1 MDAPEAASIA
11 LYTNHLLFCRAEIMT
26 TVRRNRFALSLIAIV
41 AAFGFTLLVR
51 QPLLVGAAATNDSV
65 AAPWQSAPPSPTIS
79 EKDRLAELAR
89 RREETLRRMSPE
101 TFMILFSAEPKIYTN
116 DVDYHYRQEN
126 NLYYLTGI
134 RQNGAVLVLLP
145 GARRTRE
152 ILFMP
157 ARDPRF
163 ETWNGKMMSSAEARH
178 RSGIAEVRDAKRL
191 NGFLAWLMPPAAGSL
206 AARGPLQ
213 NPDEQEAIAWQ
224 EDFGAIRQAVQNG
237 QAELRL
243 LTPPGRDLREYRQ
256 EHELAAQLRTSIPG
270 LKITPAHSIFADQ
283 RLVKSPWELRLL
295 QHAVDITA
303 EAFSRVFAMA
313 RPGLYEYEVQAEFEY
328 TFRRRN
334 ADNWGYPCIVGAG
347 TNATTLHYIT
357 SQDRLDDQS
366 LMLMDCA
373 AEYDHY
379 TADITR
385 TIPINGRFTPEQA
398 EIYRIVYDAQMAS
411 IRRIRPGNLV
421 GTVMDPKSATTS
433 VQGVT
438 AEIIK
443 EGLHRLGLITSKEN
457 NEFRIWYMHG
467 SSHWIG
473 MNVHDVGDYRTPLAP
488 GMVLTVEPGIYIRP
502 DALDVLPKTPENE
515 RFIAAVR
522 PAFEKY
528 KGIGVRIEDDVLVT
542 EGDPKVMSSRIPSK
556 LEDVESAMARL
567 SQSSGRGSAR
577 SGSR

>member
-1 MDAPEAASIA
+1 MFNAQYFRFI
-11 LYTNHLLFCRAEIMT
+11 LF
-26 TVRRNRFALSLIAIV
+26 FALTIPVV
-41 AAFGFTLLVR
+41 AVLLLAGPTPVT
-51 QPLLVGAAATNDSV
+51 QGESGGT
-65 AAPWQSAPPSPTIS
+65 APALWQLAPPSPEVPET
-79 EKDRLAELAR
+79 ERLVELR
-89 RREETLRRMSPE
+89 RRRAAALSRMAPE
-101 TFMILFSAEPKIYTN
+101 SVMVLFSAEPRIYTN

-134 RQNGAVLVLLP
+134 RQNGAVLVLIP
-145 GARRTRE
+145 GAKRTRE

-157 ARDPRF
+157 ARDPRY
-163 ETWNGKMMSSAEARH
+163 ETWNGRMLSLEEARAQ
-178 RSGIAEVRDAKRL
+178 SGITEVWDAKRL
-191 NGFLAWLMPPAAGSL
+191 TGLLAWLMPPAAGAF
-206 AARGPLQ
+206 AARSPLQ
-213 NPDEQEAIAWQ
+213 APDEKMATAWQ
-224 EDFGAIRQAVQNG
+224 DDFAVIRQAVQAG
-237 QAELRL
+237 QAQLYL
-243 LTPPGRDLREYRQ
+243 LTPSARDLREYRT
-256 EHELAAQLRTSIPG
+256 EHELATQLATMAPG
-270 LKITPAHSIFADQ
+270 VKVISAHPIFAEL
-283 RLVKSPWELRLL
+283 RLVKSPLELRLL

-303 EAFSRVFAMA
+303 EAFHRVFAVA

-334 ADNWGYPCIVGAG
+334 ADSWGYPCIVGAG
-347 TNATTLHYIT
+347 ANATTLHYIT
-357 SQDRLDDQS
+357 SQDRLADES
-366 LMLMDCA
+366 LILMDCA

-385 TIPINGRFTPEQA
+385 TIPINGKFTPAQA

-421 GTVMDPKSATTS
+421 GSVMDPATATNS

-443 EGLHRLGLITSKEN
+443 EGLYRLGLITSKEN

-473 MNVHDVGDYRTPLAP
+473 MNVHDVGSYRTPLAP

-528 KGIGVRIEDDVLVT
+528 KGIGVRIEDDILVT
-542 EGDPKVMSSRIPSK
+542 AGEPKVMSARIPSRID
-556 LEDVESAMARL
+556 EVETTIARL
-567 SQSSGRGSAR
+567 NQELRRNGWPVATTTGGR
-577 SGSR
+577 

>member
-1 MDAPEAASIA
+1 MFNAQRFRFI
-11 LYTNHLLFCRAEIMT
+11 LFCVL
-26 TVRRNRFALSLIAIV
+26 TVPVV
-41 AAFGFTLLVR
+41 AVLLLTR
-51 QPLLVGAAATNDSV
+51 WLVPVTAGET
-65 AAPWQSAPPSPTIS
+65 AAPAPLWQIAPPSPGIGDA
-79 EKDRLAELAR
+79 ERLAELRQR
-89 RREETLRRMSPE
+89 RQAALAKMDPAGV
-101 TFMILFSAEPKIYTN
+101 MVLFSAEPRIYTN

-134 RQNGAVLVLLP
+134 RQNGAVLVLIP
-145 GARRTRE
+145 GAKRTRE

-157 ARDPRF
+157 ERDPRY
-163 ETWNGKMMSSAEARH
+163 ETWNGRMLSLDEART
-178 RSGIAEVRDAKRL
+178 RSGIAEVRDAKQL
-191 NGFLAWLMPPAAGSL
+191 TGLLAFLMPAA
-206 AARGPLQ
+206 AQTFAVRGPL
-213 NPDEQEAIAWQ
+213 NSPDERTLTNWQ
-224 EDFGAIRQAVQNG
+224 DDFAVPRQAANAD
-237 QAELRL
+237 QAQLYL
-243 LTPPGRDLREYRQ
+243 LIPSGRDQREYRQ
-256 EHELAAQLRTSIPG
+256 EQELAGQLAASMPK
-270 LKITPAHSIFADQ
+270 LKITSAHPIFGEL
-283 RLVKSPWELRLL
+283 RLVKSPLEQRLL

-303 EAFSRVFAMA
+303 EAFHRVFAMA

-334 ADNWGYPCIVGAG
+334 ADSWGYPCIVGAG
-347 TNATTLHYIT
+347 ANATTLHYIT
-357 SQDRLDDQS
+357 SQDRLADQS

-398 EIYRIVYDAQMAS
+398 AIYRIVYDAQMAS
-411 IRRIRPGNLV
+411 IARIRPGNLV
-421 GTVMDPKSATTS
+421 GSVMDPKTATNS

-438 AEIIK
+438 AEVIK
-443 EGLHRLGLITSKEN
+443 EGLYRLGLITSKEN

-473 MNVHDVGDYRTPLAP
+473 MNVHDVGGYKSPLAP

-528 KGIGVRIEDDVLVT
+528 KGIGVRIEDDILVT
-542 EGDPKVMSSRIPSK
+542 DGEPRVMSARIPSRID
-556 LEDVESAMARL
+556 EVEGTIARL
-567 SQSSGRGSAR
+567 NKELRQNGWPASTDRAR
-577 SGSR
+577 